1 MQAPVPVQEVA
12 APKKGR
18 DFRLIAVIGIAV
30 VFAGLAAW
38 GWLQPAPVPD
48 ALVPTRIT
56 LTDFEISRQNGWRLA
71 ISRDGRAIVAG
82 HAESG
87 ASALYLRPA
96 DATEWR
102 ELGNTQGATNPGFS
116 PDGQWV
122 YFDQGGSSGIYKVP
136 ISGGPALPIVT
147 NGGNGHWATNDTIVY
162 SAGGQIYRVAG
173 AGGESELLFASDSI
187 AANRPHLLPGS
198 YGVIFGT
205 GTGGGTALSSRVLLL
220 EIETGEIREIVPSGN
235 QPWYVSTGHIIY
247 GHGDQ
252 ALMAVSFDVETLE
265 VTGTPVTLLP
275 NLNVYGGGA
284 SQFAVSETGT
294 LIYDAGSDS
303 GGGGNASTLVQ
314 VDMEGVEQPLPLS
327 PGALDVPRYSP
338 DGGKIAYEDGAEIRI
353 YDVVTGA
360 SPQFTASGGA
370 YPVWS
375 ESGND
380 LYYTSS
386 APPDGSGGW
395 SRPSDFS
402 EEGEQVYALSSF
414 SLISDVSS
422 GDSILL
428 VRATQGETSRDLLLF
443 REGPGSLT
451 PENYLTAEWNEG
463 NPEISP
469 DGRWVAYQSDESGE
483 PRIYVHSFP
492 SISGQRSVSPGLGT
506 DPVWSPDGQKIYYRS
521 GSQFL
526 SVDVTTDP
534 VFEVSAPGLLFE
546 NVGYTRIQ
554 SQGWVRNWDLHPDGD
569 RFIMV
574 RSEGGA
580 GGGGA
585 TLNAVYVVVNWFEEL
600 RARMGN

>member
-1 MQAPVPVQEVA
+1 
-12 APKKGR
+12 
-18 DFRLIAVIGIAV
+18 
-30 VFAGLAAW
+30 
-38 GWLQPAPVPD
+38 
-48 ALVPTRIT
+48 
-56 LTDFEISRQNGWRLA
+56 LA

-82 HAESG
+82 SVESG

-122 YFDQGGSSGIYKVP
+122 YYDQGAGSSGIFKVP
-136 ISGGPALPIVT
+136 ISGGPALPIVPT
-147 NGGNGHWATNDTIVY
+147 GGNGHWAANDTVVY
-162 SAGGQIYRVAG
+162 NAEGQIFRVAG
-173 AGGESELLFASDSI
+173 AGGESELLFESDSI
-187 AANRPHLLPGS
+187 IASRPHLLPGS
-198 YGVIFGT
+198 KGVIFGT
-205 GTGGGTALSSRVLLL
+205 GTGGGNALSSRVLLL

-235 QPWYVSTGHIIY
+235 QPRYVTTGHIIY

-252 ALMAVSFDVETLE
+252 ALMAVSFDLETLE

-284 SQFAVSETGT
+284 SQYAVSETGT
-294 LIYDAGSDS
+294 LIYDAGSDT

-314 VDMEGVEQPLPLS
+314 VDMEGTGQPLPLS

-338 DGGKIAYEDGAEIRI
+338 DGGKIAYEDGPEIRI

-360 SPQFTASGGA
+360 SPQFTASGGL

-380 LYYTSS
+380 LYYTN
-386 APPDGSGGW
+386 ATTAGGSGFR
-395 SRPSDFS
+395 RPSDSS
-402 EEGEQVYALSSF
+402 EEAEQAYTLPGF
-414 SLISDVSS
+414 SMISDASL

-428 VRATQGETSRDLLLF
+428 LRANQTETFRDLLLVRQQPDAAVF
-443 REGPGSLT
+443 D
-451 PENYLTAEWNEG
+451 NYLTAEWNEG
-463 NPEISP
+463 NPDISP

-483 PRIYVHSFP
+483 NRIYVHSFP
-492 SISGQRSVSPGLGT
+492 DISGQRSVSPGLGA

-521 GSQFL
+521 GSQFM
-526 SVDVTTDP
+526 SVDVTTEP
-534 VFEVSAPGLLFE
+534 AFTVSAPELLFE
-546 NVGYTRIQ
+546 NIEYTRLQ

-580 GGGGA
+580 GGGGG

-600 RARMGN
+600 KARMGN